1 MSYGARLLD
10 YLRKEVLP
18 FLKQELAP
26 YAGRGALVARMVIAS
41 TAVMLITMIF
51 RIPFGSH
58 GAIYTF
64 FISRESPRAT
74 FEKVITIVTVFSA
87 SAAFVLIG
95 STLSLGDPV
104 FRLLWVVT
112 ALFAVFFALSAMTDY
127 VAATGF
133 GVVVV
138 VTLALWDQVIS
149 SELKVEN
156 TLWVLG
162 QTATACLVTLGVEL
176 AFSAFKSWD
185 EVTAAMTERLSA
197 VAEFLTS
204 VADGRPD
211 AGAQQHLAH
220 LGMVGTSRLREFLR
234 RSTYSP
240 SQVEQM
246 GAVVALVGRLV
257 DIAVNMANVDIQSS
271 SEDRA
276 RMRAVAESLRTIR
289 NDLLLGRVPQYA
301 ERPLDSARGG
311 PEARVEPDRVPLLTE
326 LEKTVSLIPE
336 AFTAPESYA
345 AVALRP
351 ADDGRTRWLRSDA
364 LSNPDHV
371 KFALKG
377 CLAATLCYVLY
388 TAVEWPG
395 ISTAVVTCLLTALTT
410 IGASR
415 QKQALRI
422 GGAIAGGII
431 AIGAQVFILPHVD
444 SIAGFTLLVV
454 AVTTGAVWIATST
467 PRLSYFGM
475 QLALAFYVVH
485 LQEFSMQTSLTI
497 ARDRVVGIVLGL
509 FVMWIV
515 FDRLWGSSAAVAMK
529 GEFISTLRLLAQL
542 VREPLA
548 TDTRVTV
555 DRIRALRETINSGF
569 DRVRSLADGVLFEFG
584 PTREA
589 DLAGRRL
596 FLAWQPPLR
605 VVFLTRIALLKY
617 RLGLPGFQL
626 PAPLAAAQAE
636 FDRDL
641 AKRIDGIA
649 DRLEGKSAQSD
660 DALERSL
667 VRLEAVSRTRTS
679 DTRHDWPGSVHTVL
693 SLSRRIE
700 SLTASLAED
709 VGRGLEAVG

>member
-1 MSYGARLLD
+1 VDGD
-10 YLRKEVLP
+10 VLP

-26 YAGRGALVARMVIAS
+26 YVGRGALVARMVIAS

-74 FEKVITIVTVFSA
+74 SEKVITIVTVFCA

-95 STLSLGDPV
+95 SMVSLGDPML
-104 FRLLWVVT
+104 RLLWVVS
-112 ALFAVFFALSAMTDY
+112 ALFAAFFALSAMTDY

-133 GVVVV
+133 GIVVV
-138 VTLALWDQVIS
+138 VTLSLWDQAIS
-149 SELKVEN
+149 PELKVEN

-162 QTATACLVTLGVEL
+162 QTAIACLVTLGVEL
-176 AFSAFKSWD
+176 AFAAGKSWN
-185 EVTAAMTERLSA
+185 ELTGAIVERLSA

-204 VADGRPD
+204 LADGRPD
-211 AGAQQHLAH
+211 PGAEQHLTR
-220 LGMVGTSRLREFLR
+220 LGMVGTSRVREFLR

-246 GAVVALVGRLV
+246 GAVVALAGRLV
-257 DIAVNMANVDIQSS
+257 DIAVNMANVDVQS

-276 RMRAVAESLRTIR
+276 RMRAVAESLRTICKHP
-289 NDLLLGRVPQYA
+289 LLEGVPQHA
-301 ERPLDSARGG
+301 ERPLDSARRR
-311 PEARVEPDRVPLLTE
+311 PEARVEPDRVPLLAE
-326 LEKTVSLIPE
+326 LERTVSLIPE
-336 AFTAPESYA
+336 AFTAPESHA

-351 ADDGRTRWLRSDA
+351 MDDGRTRWFRSDA
-364 LSNPDHV
+364 LSNPDHI

-388 TAVEWPG
+388 TAVKWPG

-415 QKQALRI
+415 QKQTLRI
-422 GGAIAGGII
+422 AGAIAGGII

-485 LQEFSMQTSLTI
+485 LQEFSMQTSLAV
-497 ARDRVVGIVLGL
+497 ARDRVVGILLGL

-515 FDRLWGSSAAVAMK
+515 FDRLWGSSAAAAMK
-529 GEFISTLRLLAQL
+529 REFISTLRLLAQL

-548 TDTRVTV
+548 TDTRVAV
-555 DRIRALRETINSGF
+555 DRTRALRETINSGF

-584 PTREA
+584 PARAA

-617 RLGLPGFQL
+617 RLALPGFQL
-626 PAPLAAAQAE
+626 PPDLATAQSE
-636 FDRDL
+636 FDREL

-649 DRLEGKSAQSD
+649 DRVEGKRAQSD

-667 VRLEAVSRTRTS
+667 VRLEAVSRTHAS
-679 DTRHDWPGSVHTVL
+679 DNRHDSPGSVHTFL
-693 SLSRRIE
+693 PLSRRIE
-700 SLTASLAED
+700 SLTASLDDD
-709 VGRGLEAVG
+709 VGRGLASELIGRA

>member
-1 MSYGARLLD
+1 LAAADVTYGAWLLKF
-10 YLRKEVLP
+10 LRE
-18 FLKQELAP
+18 ELAP
-26 YAGRGALVARMVIAS
+26 YAGRGALVARMVMAS

-74 FEKVITIVTVFSA
+74 FEKVITIVTVFCA

-95 STLSLGDPV
+95 SILSLGNPML
-104 FRLLWVVT
+104 RLLWVVS
-112 ALFAVFFALSAMTDY
+112 ALFTVFFALSAMTDY

-138 VTLALWDQVIS
+138 VTLSLWDQAIS
-149 SELKVEN
+149 PELKVEN

-162 QTATACLVTLGVEL
+162 QTAIACLVTLGVEL
-176 AFSAFKSWD
+176 AFAAGKSRNELTD
-185 EVTAAMTERLSA
+185 AIVERLSA
-197 VAEFLTS
+197 VAGFLTS
-204 VADGRPD
+204 LADGRPD
-211 AGAQQHLAH
+211 PGAEQHLTR
-220 LGMVGTSRLREFLR
+220 LSMVGTSRVREFLR

-240 SQVEQM
+240 SQIEQM
-246 GAVVALVGRLV
+246 SAVVALAGRLV
-257 DIAVNMANVDIQSS
+257 DIAVNMANVDMQSS
-271 SEDRA
+271 SEERA
-276 RMRAVAESLRTIR
+276 RMRAAAESLRTIR
-289 NDLLLGRVPQYA
+289 DQLLRGGAPQHA
-301 ERPLDSARGG
+301 EVPLDSARGR
-311 PEARVEPDRVPLLTE
+311 PEARVEPDRVPLLAE
-326 LEKTVSLIPE
+326 LEQTVSLIPGT
-336 AFTAPESYA
+336 FTAPESHA

-351 ADDGRTRWLRSDA
+351 TDDGRTRWFRSDA
-364 LSNPDHV
+364 LSNPDHI

-388 TAVEWPG
+388 TAVKWPG

-415 QKQALRI
+415 QKQTLRI
-422 GGAIAGGII
+422 AGAIAGGII

-485 LQEFSMQTSLTI
+485 LQEFSMQTSLAV
-497 ARDRVVGIVLGL
+497 ARDRVVGILLGL

-515 FDRLWGSSAAVAMK
+515 FDQLWGSSGAAAMK
-529 GEFISTLRLLAQL
+529 REFIATLRLLAQL

-548 TDTRVTV
+548 TDTRVAV

-584 PTREA
+584 STREA
-589 DLAGRRL
+589 DLTRRRL

-617 RLGLPGFQL
+617 RLALPGFQL
-626 PAPLAAAQAE
+626 PPDLATAQSE
-636 FDRDL
+636 FDREL
-641 AKRIDGIA
+641 ATRIDGMA
-649 DRLEGKSAQSD
+649 DRLEGKISGGHNSLEQSL
-660 DALERSL
+660 A
-667 VRLEAVSRTRTS
+667 RLEALNRTHGDDVPSDRAATS
-679 DTRHDWPGSVHTVL
+679 NGL
-693 SLSRRIE
+693 LGLARRITQLTT
-700 SLTASLAED
+700 SLDQEVTAQG
-709 VGRGLEAVG
+709 V